1 MIRPDGGRVKPGC
14 TENTSPRPVTRRTC
28 DAGRSAVRHA
38 VMYETLAAGATPEMK
53 ATATGGHTMRTIPLA
68 TFAAALVC
76 AAIVPGVA
84 QQAPVMPPGIVR
96 TQLVDNDT
104 VLVARLRMAP
114 GAQEDVHTHPFSA
127 IVVQIGEGDV
137 DMRIGS
143 DHARGRRPH
152 GFVEFIPREMPH
164 AAGNAGSAPFD
175 VVTIAIKPDRRP
187 GGAAPA
193 SAAPEGITRTPGLD
207 NAEARVTLVGFAS
220 GAREPI
226 HSHPFDLLVVQ
237 LTAGRVEVRLAD
249 DVTVRDQ
256 AAGDVL
262 FLPRDV
268 PHAVSNVGGAAF
280 DVLSVGIK

>member
-1 MIRPDGGRVKPGC
+1 MRP
-14 TENTSPRPVTRRTC
+14 
-28 DAGRSAVRHA
+28 ALARSLV
-38 VMYETLAAGATPEMK
+38 G
-53 ATATGGHTMRTIPLA
+53 I
-68 TFAAALVC
+68 LVC
-76 AAIVPGVA
+76 AAAVIVAA
-84 QQAPVMPPGIVR
+84 QPAPTMPPGITR
-96 TQLVDNDT
+96 TVLVDNAT
-104 VLVARLRMAP
+104 VMMARLGMAP
-114 GAQEDVHTHPFSA
+114 GAQEDLHTHPFSA

-137 DMRIGS
+137 DMRIGT
-143 DHARGRRPH
+143 DHTRGWRPH

-164 AAGNAGSAPFD
+164 AAGNAGLAPFD

-207 NAEARVTLVGFAS
+207 NAEARVTLVGFAA

-226 HSHPFDLLVVQ
+226 HSHPFDLIVVQ

-249 DVTVRDQ
+249 EVTVRDQ

-262 FLPRDV
+262 FLPRDI
-268 PHAVSNVGGAAF
+268 PHAVSNVGGAPF

>member
-1 MIRPDGGRVKPGC
+1 M
-14 TENTSPRPVTRRTC
+14 RTT
-28 DAGRSAVRHA
+28 AGT
-38 VMYETLAAGATPEMK
+38 TLAM
-53 ATATGGHTMRTIPLA
+53 
-68 TFAAALVC
+68 ALWCTTLIAV
-76 AAIVPGVA
+76 VG
-84 QQAPVMPPGIVR
+84 QQAPMPAGITR
-96 TQLVDNDT
+96 AQLVDNDT
-104 VLVARLRMAP
+104 VMIARLGMAP

-127 IVVQIGEGDV
+127 VVVQIGEGDV

-143 DHARGRRPH
+143 GHTRGRRPH

-187 GGAAPA
+187 GGAAPV
-193 SAAPEGITRTPGLD
+193 SAVPDGITRTPGLD
-207 NAEARVTLVGFAS
+207 NAEARVTLVGFAA
-220 GAREPI
+220 GAREPL
-226 HSHPFDLLVVQ
+226 HSHPFDLVVVQ

-249 DVTVRDQ
+249 EVTVRDH

-268 PHAVSNVGGAAF
+268 PHAVSNVGAAPF